1 MASPGPELRNLR
13 VGATQFAASW
23 ECGQLMRLSL
33 EIKSCS
39 VLICDGTELEL
50 CSFCGC
56 QLAKLGGSA
65 MATESECI
73 EYARECVRL
82 AGLTDD
88 PDIRDRLLEIARDW
102 MATAMGEDEAAA
114 PSISASESLSNEAA

>member
-1 MASPGPELRNLR
+1 
-13 VGATQFAASW
+13 
-23 ECGQLMRLSL
+23 
-33 EIKSCS
+33 
-39 VLICDGTELEL
+39 
-50 CSFCGC
+50 
-56 QLAKLGGSA
+56 

-88 PDIRDRLLEIARDW
+88 PDIRDRLLEIAREW
-102 MATAMGEDEAAA
+102 MAAAMGEDVSMEAAA

>member
-1 MASPGPELRNLR
+1 LR
-13 VGATQFAASW
+13 V
-23 ECGQLMRLSL
+23 
-33 EIKSCS
+33 S
-39 VLICDGTELEL
+39 VG
-50 CSFCGC
+50 
-56 QLAKLGGSA
+56 KLGGSA

-102 MATAMGEDEAAA
+102 MAAAMGEDEAAA